1 MSTLVAQHGFSG
13 SIYHAT
19 RECILSLEACLSL
32 KALMKDGW
40 AENRLA
46 DMNLWASGVGALAKP
61 YASLDRRLEFQP
73 KPRLVLTSLL
83 LSLHKIIENC
93 RENVLYENRD
103 VCHADI
109 LEPRDLSPSPTKD
122 SLATV
127 VPSEE
132 DNATSSA
139 SWFLAL
145 GKKLDD
151 DTDDSGDSDTES
163 ESVKQNAEPPFKKVM
178 RDIDDILD
186 QLIML
191 GFAIRKSGTVARL
204 KKADSSFNRKENEDL
219 RKHLEFILFNTLTK
233 RRKDDE
239 ENVENTTEQRL
250 KEVKNGL
257 GDVTPEQQ
265 HLILANLRRRHRFR
279 YAKQHQQK
287 LGQHMVQFPIPKSE
301 PIELAVGERDSR
313 STKNSDVQESPHS
326 KDTPGIKSPNSL
338 IDSQSAE
345 LSATAPSAVE
355 GDVLKMT
362 TPSQVAA
369 SRVSVSVKTMPYP
382 SAPPIPDQA
391 KGFKCPCCYQTLPG
405 MFRDT
410 TRWRKHLTEDLCP
423 YTCPF
428 PECTKAE
435 VLYISRET
443 WRNHILQSHGMGF
456 YWECSVCLGTENS
469 VFTTAEE
476 FASHNRE
483 KHKDTISEHD
493 IPYMQESC
501 RKIAPPNI
509 VQCPLCSWP
518 RDQEVEPDAAANLE
532 HVGNCIHEFSLRALP
547 WAESLPS
554 ADSVMVES
562 ARKDVELWLDKST
575 AEDTDVEDIR
585 KVDITNFSFFPSIT
599 KYIEDWNIYNPGE
612 YFAESSKAT
621 SQVEGVSMSLD
632 SELPEVRGTCS
643 DDEHDSIKP
652 GAESGT
658 VEWGND
664 ERVSWLNLPDYS
676 TSLERAR
683 DKRHPGTG
691 DWFIDSKEFA
701 SWQGHPTFLLWL
713 QGGPGVGKTILS
725 SFIIDNLWESDAKVL
740 FFFFESKSYTID
752 IPIHSN
758 KTSFDSMIRSL
769 IHQLHRIQG
778 GYGDEEDL
786 FKLFQN
792 GTRKPETEEFIF
804 HFKSI
809 LSRRIPIWIVLDAID
824 ECNDLHD
831 LLNWIKDL
839 FEYTRLGL
847 YVLVTS
853 REDAEIGARIKECNK
868 AHQVVNISA
877 ERMQSDIEPFIT
889 NRLEEISSR
898 DDGDDGV
905 ANKMQESSKA
915 ESSGMFRRL
924 ASEIAT
930 SEQYDS
936 IKEVNEDLQ
945 TFSTESS
952 YNEMPKDGTEKE
964 RNTEETVISTNE
976 LGSEES
982 ELRIP
987 QNFIQQIV
995 VLGPD
1000 VHMELIDVV
1009 HGSIAPDSD
1018 ELATILVLQFRFTP
1032 DRTGRR
1038 APRVTIELDFGDFL
1052 GDILSGPPKVD
1063 GISFH
1068 GNYNVSSTEEIV
1080 SSTKGIEGNINSNA
1094 SLGAGVG
1101 TSLGWEKTIS
1111 RENYSATTIEGMIE
1125 VDRFGAETT
1134 AKWVLLENVALKT
1147 GILSSIQIAVRLKR
1161 KSKLAFS
1168 CRPKLTFNTNQ
1179 RDSLQDL
1186 FDTLDG
1192 NSFLLDPETPPRN
1205 KLMDYD
1211 TEELGAIDLDRLS
1224 SVAKTTLSG
1233 TR

>member
-1 MSTLVAQHGFSG
+1 MSTLVAQHAFSG
-13 SIYHAT
+13 SIYQAT
-19 RECILSLEACLSL
+19 RECISSLEACLSV

-40 AENRLA
+40 AESRLA

-83 LSLHKIIENC
+83 RSLHKIIENC
-93 RENVLYENRD
+93 RENVLNENRD
-103 VCHADI
+103 VCRDDI
-109 LEPRDLSPSPTKD
+109 LNPRDPSPSPTKD
-122 SLATV
+122 SFAAV

-163 ESVKQNAEPPFKKVM
+163 ESVEQNAEPPFKKVM

-204 KKADSSFNRKENEDL
+204 QKADSSFNPKENEDL
-219 RKHLEFILFNTLTK
+219 RKHLEFIISNTLAK
-233 RRKDDE
+233 RRKIDE
-239 ENVENTTEQRL
+239 ENAKNNTEQRVQ
-250 KEVKNGL
+250 EVEKNL
-257 GDVTPEQQ
+257 GDVTREQQ

-301 PIELAVGERDSR
+301 PIELAVGEQDNR
-313 STKNSDVQESPHS
+313 STKASDAQESPQP
-326 KDTPGIKSPNSL
+326 KDTPSTKTPNSV
-338 IDSQSAE
+338 IVSQPAE

-355 GDVLKMT
+355 
-362 TPSQVAA
+362 
-369 SRVSVSVKTMPYP
+369 
-382 SAPPIPDQA
+382 
-391 KGFKCPCCYQTLPG
+391 
-405 MFRDT
+405 
-410 TRWRKHLTEDLCP
+410 
-423 YTCPF
+423 
-428 PECTKAE
+428 
-435 VLYISRET
+435 
-443 WRNHILQSHGMGF
+443 
-456 YWECSVCLGTENS
+456 
-469 VFTTAEE
+469 
-476 FASHNRE
+476 
-483 KHKDTISEHD
+483 
-493 IPYMQESC
+493 
-501 RKIAPPNI
+501 APPNLG
-509 VQCPLCSWP
+509 QCSLCPWP
-518 RDQEVEPDAAANLE
+518 RDEEVEPDAAANLE
-532 HVGNCIHEFSLRALP
+532 HIGNCIHEFSLRALP

-554 ADSVMVES
+554 VDSVMVES
-562 ARKDVELWLDKST
+562 VRKDVELWLDEST
-575 AEDTDVEDIR
+575 AEDTEVKDIR
-585 KVDITNFSFFPSIT
+585 KVDITNFRFFPSLT
-599 KYIEDWNIYNPGE
+599 KYIEDWNTYNPGE

-676 TSLERAR
+676 TNLELAR
-683 DKRHPGTG
+683 DNRVFGTG
-691 DWFIDSKEFA
+691 GWSVYSKEFA

-713 QGGPGVGKTILS
+713 RGGPGVGKTTVS
-725 SFIIDNLWESDAKVL
+725 SCIIDNLWESDAKVL
-740 FFFFESKSYTID
+740 FFFFESKSSTND
-752 IPIHSN
+752 IPINPN

-769 IHQLHRIQG
+769 IHQLHKIQG

-792 GTRKPETEEFIF
+792 GTRKPETEEFIS

-831 LLNWIKDL
+831 LLNWIRDL

-853 REDAEIGARIKECNK
+853 REDAKISARIKECNK
-868 AHQVVNISA
+868 AHQVLNISVG
-877 ERMQSDIEPFIT
+877 RMRSDVEPFIR
-889 NRLEEISSR
+889 NRLEEISSKDDR
-898 DDGDDGV
+898 DDDV
-905 ANKMQESSKA
+905 ANKMQEGSKA
-915 ESSGMFRRL
+915 ESSGMFQRS
-924 ASEIAT
+924 ASQIAT

-936 IKEVNEDLQ
+936 IKEVNEGLQ
-945 TFSTESS
+945 TFSTKSS

-964 RNTEETVISTNE
+964 RNTEEAVISMKD

-982 ELRIP
+982 ETRIP
-987 QNFIQQIV
+987 KNFIDRTHFV
-995 VLGPD
+995 ERTGHG
-1000 VHMELIDVV
+1000 VHIQCNLIDII
-1009 HGSIAPDSD
+1009 HGTISPDSD
-1018 ELATILVLQFRFTP
+1018 NLATILVFQFRFPP

-1038 APRVTIELDFGDFL
+1038 VAGASIELVFGGVV
-1052 GDILSGPPKVD
+1052 GDIMSVPPEVD
-1063 GISFH
+1063 AISFD
-1068 GNYNVSSTEEIV
+1068 GNYNVSSTKETV
-1080 SSTKGIEGNINSNA
+1080 SRTKDIEGNINTNTNTNA
-1094 SLGAGVG
+1094 SLGAGVS
-1101 TSLGWEKTIS
+1101 TSLGLEETIS
-1111 RENYSATTIEGMIE
+1111 RENDSAATIKGMIE
-1125 VDRFGAETT
+1125 VNDFGVGTT
-1134 AKWVLLENVALKT
+1134 AKWLLLENVALKT
-1147 GILSSIQIAVRLKR
+1147 GIPSSIQIAVRLKR
-1161 KSKLAFS
+1161 KSEVAFS
-1168 CRPKLTFNTNQ
+1168 CLPKLTCKT
-1179 RDSLQDL
+1179 RERKGLQDL
-1186 FDTLDG
+1186 FGNTLNVDPV
-1192 NSFLLDPETPPRN
+1192 LLDPKTSPTN